1 MFSLIEHI
9 CPSWIRNSNI
19 AVFFFF
25 LLLFFIGLCYDVQ
38 MKLRYYFCYQVL

>member
-19 AVFFFF
+19 AVFFFSAA
-25 LLLFFIGLCYDVQ
+25 FFIGLCYDVQ
-38 MKLRYYFCYQVL
+38 MKLRYYYCYQVL